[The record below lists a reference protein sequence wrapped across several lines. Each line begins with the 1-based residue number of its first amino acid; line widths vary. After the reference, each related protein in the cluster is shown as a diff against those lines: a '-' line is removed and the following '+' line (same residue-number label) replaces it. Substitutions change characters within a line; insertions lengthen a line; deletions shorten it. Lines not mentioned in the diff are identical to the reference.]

1 MISASVTQVMIT
13 TVKKI
18 MYLNAQIQNVCVMQ
32 ALYQMICQSGNCL
45 LIRILA
51 ANVEDTERSEEKWK
65 NVNFAVVISG

>member
-1 MISASVTQVMIT
+1 MIT

-51 ANVEDTERSEEKWK
+51 VSVEDTERSEEK
-65 NVNFAVVISG
+65 